1 MKTVVILAVM
11 SFAWILPAS
20 SEPPASPEPG
30 LLDLAA
36 RSREAR
42 VAGDHAAWL
51 ERGLAA
57 LARAPDH
64 PELLLSAAR
73 AYAASGRRAE
83 ALDLLGQAVRRGA
96 RVDLSAY
103 PEFEDLAADERFAAI
118 AVQARD
124 NLRPVAPPE
133 EFLVI
138 EDISIE
144 PEGIGYDELSGRLF
158 IGSLDGTVW
167 QIDMDGRLARF
178 AGPGSGLQEVLGLK
192 VDPERRLLWAATGV
206 FPDPYSPEQ
215 KPGAGRSGLVALHL
229 DDGRRVRDCWLDER
243 PAMHGFNDMAIAADG
258 DVYASDSTANSIYRL
273 PAGTC
278 RFERV
283 IEDARMSFP
292 NGIALSADDARLYVA
307 HIEGLSVIDL
317 ADGRRAALA
326 VPANATTSSIDG
338 PVRDGEDLI
347 GIQPSQ
353 NLARVIRIRLVDG
366 GTAVRDVTTVSAP
379 PPPGLTATTGAVAGA
394 HYYSVAGATDAQTKD
409 RRARILRARLR

>member
-1 MKTVVILAVM
+1 VAILAVM
-11 SFAWILPAS
+11 SVAWILPAS
-20 SEPPASPEPG
+20 SAPPAAAEPG
-30 LLDLAA
+30 LLELAA

-42 VAGDHAAWL
+42 IAGDRAAWL
-51 ERGLAA
+51 KNGLEV
-57 LARAPDH
+57 LARAPEH

-73 AYAASGRRAE
+73 AYAANGHSAE

-96 RVDLSAY
+96 RADPSAY
-103 PEFEDLAADERFAAI
+103 PEFKDLAEDERFAVI
-118 AVQARD
+118 ESQARN

-138 EDISIE
+138 EDTSIE
-144 PEGIGYDELSGRLF
+144 PEGIGYDELSRRLF
-158 IGSLDGTVW
+158 IGSLNGTVW
-167 QIDMDGRLARF
+167 QIDMDGRLSRF
-178 AGPGSGLQEVLGLK
+178 AGPDSGLQEVLGLK
-192 VDPERRLLWAATGV
+192 VDRERRLLWAATGV
-206 FPDPYSPEQ
+206 FPDPYSSEQ
-215 KPGAGRSGLVALHL
+215 KPGAGRSGLLALHL

-243 PAMHGFNDMAIAADG
+243 PVMHGFNDMAIAADG

-283 IEDARMSFP
+283 IEDPRMSFP

-326 VPANATTSSIDG
+326 VPPNAATNSIDG
-338 PVRDGEDLI
+338 LVRDGEDLI

-353 NLARVIRIRLVDG
+353 NLARVVRIRLVDG

-379 PPPGLTATTGAVAGA
+379 PPPGLTPTTGAVVGA
-394 HYYSVAGATDAQTKD
+394 QYYSVAGVRDAEVKD
-409 RRARILRARLR
+409 RRARILRAKLR